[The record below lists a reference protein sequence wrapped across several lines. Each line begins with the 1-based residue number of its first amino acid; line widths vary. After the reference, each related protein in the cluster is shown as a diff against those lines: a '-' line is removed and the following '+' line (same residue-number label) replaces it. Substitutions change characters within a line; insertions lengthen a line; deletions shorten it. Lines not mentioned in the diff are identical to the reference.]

1 MGHGGGR
8 DFGARLRYMDG
19 PLRIIL
25 DKRAVMESREMYDE
39 INALIGAVAKA
50 LDTSEMEVITA
61 IEQGRLSM
69 EMLADDEGR
78 NYVQVAFDDR
88 NVRVYQGAIF
98 REGDRPDAALRPD
111 EPVKPDEDDCGGGCT
126 CGH

>member
-1 MGHGGGR
+1 
-8 DFGARLRYMDG
+8 
-19 PLRIIL
+19 
-25 DKRAVMESREMYDE
+25 MESREMYDE

-61 IEQGRLSM
+61 IEQGRLGM
-69 EMLADDEGR
+69 EMQSDDEGR
-78 NYVQVAFDDR
+78 NFVQVAFDGR

-98 REGDRPDAALRPD
+98 REGDRPDEPAAAED
-111 EPVKPDEDDCGGGCT
+111 DDCGGGCT

>member
-1 MGHGGGR
+1 
-8 DFGARLRYMDG
+8 
-19 PLRIIL
+19 
-25 DKRAVMESREMYDE
+25 MENREMYDE

-61 IEQGRLSM
+61 IEQGRLGM
-69 EMLADDEGR
+69 EMRSDEEGR
-78 NYVQVAFDDR
+78 NFVQVAFDGR

-98 REGDRPDAALRPD
+98 REGDSPD
-111 EPVKPDEDDCGGGCT
+111 EPVAAEDDGCGGGCT